1 MLSPLF
7 PYPALLHRKGN
18 ERVLV
23 VADLHIGWEVALA
36 DKGIHVPSQTPKMK
50 EKLLKLVD
58 LYKPTSLLFLG
69 DVKHTIARVE
79 LSEWRDVPDLF
90 ETLVQKVHEVKVVLG
105 NHDGTLEPLLPSK
118 VQVIPSTGVA
128 LSDAGFFHGNA
139 WPAPELL
146 QCRSLVIGHV
156 HPIVAFRDL
165 LGFRMTAQ
173 VWVRAGINGEQL
185 VRAFLKGT
193 GFRLKASE
201 NPFEVLQKNFRVKFK
216 ASEFYIMPY
225 FNEFL
230 GGRSINRATAGRS
243 EKMRKSREYLGPL
256 LRSGGIDV
264 ENAETYLL
272 DGTFLGTVNQLRSL
286 S

>member
-7 PYPALLHRKGN
+7 PHPALLFRKGR
-18 ERVLV
+18 ERVLI

-36 DKGIHVPSQTPKMK
+36 EQGIHVPSQTPKIK
-50 EKLLKLVD
+50 EKLLQLVD
-58 LYKPTSLLFLG
+58 LYKPSSLLLLG

-79 LSEWRDVPDLF
+79 LGEWRDIPDLF
-90 ETLVQKVHEVKVVLG
+90 EALIQKVGEVKVVLG

-118 VQVIPSTGVA
+118 VQIIPSTGVA

-146 QCRSLVIGHV
+146 QCRSLIIGHL
-156 HPIVAFRDL
+156 HPTVAFRDP

-173 VWVRAGINGEQL
+173 VWVRAAINREQL
-185 VRAFLKGT
+185 VRAFLKGI
-193 GFRLKASE
+193 GFRLKAGE
-201 NPFEVLQKNFRVKFK
+201 NPFKVLLKNFRVKFK
-216 ASEFYIMPY
+216 ASEFFIMPY

-230 GGRSINRATAGRS
+230 GGRPINRSVMSRSKRFGRS
-243 EKMRKSREYLGPL
+243 IEYLGPL
-256 LRSGGIDV
+256 LRSGSIDI
-264 ENAETYLL
+264 EDAEIYLL
-272 DGTFLGTVNQLRSL
+272 DGAFLGTIGQLRSL